1 MSAAEIISTEPATG
15 AIVWRGWPGDI
26 DVEVAA
32 ARTAWPDWASRPLAV
47 RVETV
52 RRFINVL
59 RGQSEALADLIARET
74 GKPLWDARTEV
85 EGIIG
90 GAESAIGAYRERTA
104 QHRLEGAMGTKSSL
118 RHKPYGVLGVI
129 TPFNFP
135 AQLPAA
141 QVIPALIAGNTVVL
155 KPSEKAPASAK
166 MLVECLYT
174 AGLPHG
180 ALRFVPGGPAEAK
193 ALAAHKDIDGLLFT
207 GRTATGMALHRQF
220 AETPQKILALELS
233 GNNPI
238 VAWKLTDIHAAAT
251 LIVQSAYMSAGQ
263 RCGSAGRLIVEDG
276 NHAPLVEA
284 ITQLIDRL
292 IVGEPHADPAPFLG
306 PVIDNAAA
314 DNLQEAYLDLLMSG
328 GKAIRRLD
336 RPVPGRPFLSPALID
351 VTDVQSRPDQ
361 ELFGPILQ
369 MVRVSDFDEAII
381 EANTTRFGLTASL
394 LGGTPQMYDRFWS
407 NIGAGVVNWNRATIG
422 SPTNAPFGG
431 TGLSGNHRPGAYYAA
446 DYCAYPVISS
456 EVEQARASIG
466 IGLKQADASVP
477 SEVDSW

>member
-26 DVEVAA
+26 DVEVAE
-32 ARTAWPDWASRPLAV
+32 ARAAWPDWASRPLAV
-47 RVETV
+47 RVETI

-59 RGQSEALADLIARET
+59 RGQSAPLSDLISRET
-74 GKPLWDARTEV
+74 GKPLWDSRSEV
-85 EGIIG
+85 EGILG
-90 GAESAIGAYRERTA
+90 GAESAIAAYRERTA
-104 QHRLEGAMGTKSSL
+104 QRRLEGAMGTKSSL

-141 QVIPALIAGNTVVL
+141 QIIPALIAGNTVVL
-155 KPSEKAPASAK
+155 KPSEKTPASAK
-166 MLVECLYT
+166 LLVECFYS
-174 AGLPHG
+174 AGLPRG
-180 ALRFVPGGPAEAK
+180 ALRFAPGGPAEGK
-193 ALAAHKDIDGLLFT
+193 ALAGHKDIDGLLFT

-238 VAWKLTDIHAAAT
+238 VAWKLTDIHSAAT
-251 LIVQSAYMSAGQ
+251 LIVQSAFMSAGQ
-263 RCGSAGRLIVEDG
+263 RCGAANRLIVENG

-284 ITQLIDRL
+284 ITQLMDRL

-314 DNLQEAYLDLLMSG
+314 DTLQEAYLDLLMSG

-351 VTDVQSRPDQ
+351 VTDVQSRPDR

-369 MVRVSDFDEAII
+369 LIRVSDFDEAII
-381 EANTTRFGLTASL
+381 EANTTRYGLTASL

-407 NIGAGVVNWNRATIG
+407 NVGAGVVNWNRATIG

-466 IGLKQADASVP
+466 IGLKQAEASVP
-477 SEVDSW
+477 SEADYW